1 MSDLSELYEAEGI
14 EPDFT
19 PVDTVFNNVGAG
31 IAVGFAML
39 NNDEGFDE

>member
-1 MSDLSELYEAEGI
+1 MNDLSEAYEELGV

-19 PVDTVFNNVGAG
+19 PVDTVFNQVGVG

-39 NNDEGFDE
+39 EINDE